1 MGTISYIVP
10 YITERYN
17 MKLEIGDEFRITYF
31 AKKHD
36 KTITRKGVWTEK
48 CKEWV
53 SKANK
58 KLITYWDMD
67 AQGFRTCSSNYVIS
81 VRG

>member
-1 MGTISYIVP
+1 
-10 YITERYN
+10 

-48 CKEWV
+48 CREWV
-53 SKANK
+53 SQAFKTIEK
-58 KLITYWDMD
+58 PFPKILIDYTH
-67 AQGFRTCSSNYVIS
+67 YVFS
-81 VRG
+81 TNTPFSWK